1 MEDRATSILPPL
13 HPSPLFPSPF
23 TTHSPDRVVLR
34 RWCIALLFGLC
45 AAAASGPDAR
55 AQSEPQ
61 ELLLAFSYQH
71 VVDEMVSAYQEE
83 GDVYLPVGALFNALQ
98 IEARVDVEGHT
109 VRGFF
114 IDPGTTYHIDA
125 SDGTTVVGGREM
137 TFDTN
142 DAIVGRRD
150 IFIRPERL
158 REWFDLDFAPDL
170 REMSLSLSTP
180 HRVPRV
186 AAAERER
193 QQNRINELLDG
204 PPRPPLRYDRE
215 RKWLGGGVIDY
226 TLTAREYEQRP
237 NAYSYRLRSGA
248 EVLGG
253 DLEGG
258 LQGQEQGLGWRTR
271 RTDLRWR
278 YVLHEWPYLRRIRV
292 GDLFS
297 NGLQN
302 VPYTGLK
309 LSNAPMA
316 PRERFGTHTIE
327 EATGPNWDVELY
339 VDGELSAVT
348 TADENGRYT
357 FDLPLEYG
365 GARIELREYGPKGG
379 FDKKVR
385 QINLP
390 HTLLPPGAVEYD
402 LYAGPRRYENG
413 AVMQGSAAMGLSKRL
428 TAEVGVDYVGG
439 AVTRPLPLAGLTA
452 RLGHSYVTSLRAAPG
467 HSTRLALSATY
478 PMQRRV
484 ELQYTHFQGTTQ
496 RTLYNPNGLNHE
508 LHSNV
513 HLPWRI
519 LGQRLTTQW
528 TSQIAQTDDYLD
540 LQAFPRASL
549 SLGRL
554 GVFGGRYRYWN
565 RVRDG
570 NATPIRGD
578 LTLDH
583 LFWIP
588 RTKALPAM
596 LRGVSLR
603 SRLTYDTRFERWR
616 TGEVSLAR
624 RLSSVARVRLTMGRN
639 FRSGFNFGSFRLS
652 LTLPYAR
659 AYSETRRSD
668 SQMRATQQISGSVG
682 FDHTHDRFVFGNRHW
697 VGKSATAVRFFIDE
711 NGNGA
716 YDPRERVIQSEVYYD
731 RPVPT
736 RNGPDDVVRSQGLL
750 AYAVHSIDLTNAGP
764 ENPKWSPRYTAF
776 SFRSDPNVFKPLD
789 VPVFVGG
796 TVEGEVRWLHAG
808 KQRPAKGF
816 TVHLRSTETDYETS
830 MPVFSDGSFYAY
842 RIPPG
847 TYHARV
853 DRQQLK
859 TYGMIA
865 EPPRRTVRVR
875 AKEGGHRVTDVD
887 FVVMSPEDRKQYL
900 AERRGPPAR
909 YIVHLGTFQ
918 TRDEAERFV
927 GTLRNTQAFLT
938 AAERNLNGPL
948 NIRHEAERGYI
959 VETDSFRVRWRPA
972 RLVTHLQT
980 DPAFADI
987 YMIEAD
993 VLSPRTPPDYRYGVQ
1008 AGTYSTRSRAE
1019 TVLARLRRK
1028 ITLPFRATIAE
1039 DPIDGAYKLLLNV
1052 GTSRD
1057 EALRFRTWLA
1067 KRERILD
1074 TYVIALPKRFLP
1086 DEATTGDE

>member
-1 MEDRATSILPPL
+1 MDVWRENPFHPSFLFSLAL
-13 HPSPLFPSPF
+13 HPSPHLPN
-23 TTHSPDRVVLR
+23 RVVLR

-45 AAAASGPDAR
+45 AAAAIGPPAR

-61 ELLLAFSYQH
+61 EMLLEFSYQH
-71 VVDEMVSAYQEE
+71 VVHDMVLAFQEE
-83 GDVYLPVGALFNALQ
+83 GAVYLPVGALFNQLQ
-98 IEARVDVEGHT
+98 IECRVDVEGRT

-114 IDPGTTYHIDA
+114 IDPDATYHIDA
-125 SDGTTVVGGREM
+125 SAGTAVVGGREM
-137 TFDTN
+137 AFDTN
-142 DAIVGRRD
+142 DVLVSQRD
-150 IFIRPERL
+150 IFVRPELL
-158 REWFDLDFAPDL
+158 RAWFELDFTPDL
-170 REMSLSLSTP
+170 RELKLSLSTP

-204 PPRPPLRYDRE
+204 PPRPPLRFARD
-215 RKWLGGGVIDY
+215 RKWIGGGVVDY
-226 TLTAREYEQRP
+226 TLTAREYAQTP
-237 NAYSYRLRSGA
+237 NAYAYRLRGGI

-258 LQGQEQGLGWRTR
+258 VQGQDQGLGWRAR

-278 YVLHEWPYLRRIRV
+278 YVLHNWPYLRRVRV
-292 GDLFS
+292 GDVFS
-297 NGLQN
+297 NGLRN

-327 EATGPNWDVELY
+327 EQTGPRWDVELY
-339 VDGELSAVT
+339 VDGELSAIT
-348 TADENGRYT
+348 TADEDGRYT

-379 FDKKVR
+379 FDRKVR

-390 HTLLPPGAVEYD
+390 HTLLPPGEVEYA
-402 LYAGPRRYENG
+402 LYAGPRRYEHG
-413 AVMQGSAAMGLSKRL
+413 TVLQGTAAAGLSKRL
-428 TAEVGVDYVGG
+428 TAEVGLDYIGG
-439 AVTRPLPLAGLTA
+439 AVARPLPIAGLTA
-452 RLGHSYVTSLRAAPG
+452 RLGHSYVTSLHAAPG
-467 HSTRLALSATY
+467 HHTRLALSAIY
-478 PMQRRV
+478 PSQRRF
-484 ELQYTHFQGTTQ
+484 ELQYTHFQRPTQ
-496 RTLYNPNGLNHE
+496 RTLYNPNAFNHE
-508 LHSNV
+508 LQSSV

-519 LGQRLTTQW
+519 FGRRLTTQW
-528 TSQIAQTDDYLD
+528 TSQITQTDDYLD

-554 GVFGGRYRYWN
+554 GIFGGRYRYWN

-570 NATPIRGD
+570 NVTPIRGD
-578 LTLDH
+578 LTLDY
-583 LFWIP
+583 LFWMP
-588 RTKALPAM
+588 RSKVLPAL

-603 SRLTYDTRFERWR
+603 SRFTYDTRFEQWR

-639 FRSGFNFGSFRLS
+639 FRGGFNFGSLRLS
-652 LTLPYAR
+652 LTFPYAR
-659 AYSETRRSD
+659 AYSETRRTD
-668 SQMRATQQISGSVG
+668 ARTQATQQISGSIG
-682 FDHTHDRFVFGNRHW
+682 FDHTHDRFVFSERHW

-716 YDPRERVIQSEVYYD
+716 YDPRERVIESEVYYD

-736 RNGPDDVVRSQGLL
+736 RNGSDDVVRSQGLL
-750 AYAVHSIDLTNAGP
+750 PYAVHSIDLTNAGP

-808 KQRPAKGF
+808 KQHPAKGF
-816 TVHLRSTETDYETS
+816 TVHLRSTETDFEAS

-853 DRQQLK
+853 DRRQLK
-859 TYGMIA
+859 TYGMIS

-875 AKEGGHRVTDVD
+875 ALKDGDRVTGVD
-887 FVVMSPEDRKQYL
+887 FVVMSPDNRQQYL
-900 AERRGPPAR
+900 AERQGPPAR

-918 TRDEAERFV
+918 TLDEAQRFV

-938 AAERNLNGPL
+938 AAERNLHGPL
-948 NIRHEAERGYI
+948 NIRHEADRGYI

-993 VLSPRTPPDYRYGVQ
+993 VLNPSTPPDYRYGVQ

-1019 TVLARLRRK
+1019 AVLARLRRK

-1039 DPIDGAYKLLLNV
+1039 DPIDGAYKLILNV

-1067 KRERILD
+1067 RRERILD
-1074 TYVIALPKRFLP
+1074 TYVIALPARFLP
-1086 DEATTGDE
+1086 EQGEATDE